1 MSSICRLHVMKRK
14 QYDTV
19 SVKVTKTLHLLSGL
33 RIDEI
38 AGICYI
44 EIIRMKTGET
54 TMGKKLFALLLTAT
68 LCVGCFAGCGE
79 TGPAPVETL
88 DDLYWLPEFDG
99 TDATEDGMERGKLVI
114 LYTNDVHNAYAQDLN
129 LGTLGYASLT
139 AYRDALEEKGNTVVL
154 IDGGDALQGGTIGT
168 LSKGAYMVDIM
179 NEAGYAFAVPGE
191 DDFAFG
197 VENFLELAENV
208 AKFIY
213 ISCNFVDA
221 ESGVSVLKPY
231 VIEDYNGLK
240 VAYLGISL
248 PETVLDDEKYGFVG
262 AGDCQALYDC
272 VQQSID
278 DATSDGAD
286 IVIAVGHLGT
296 ANKDGFSAIDV
307 IRNTTGLTAF
317 LDGHSHTQGAGVGIR
332 DRDDKEVAYCANAG
346 ELTSFGEILL
356 KPDSGEVENT
366 VLVTDFFD
374 QDLNMVD
381 FLNNISS
388 QHEALL
394 EKTAAWSGAALI
406 LNDPE
411 TEERL
416 IRKQE
421 TNLGDFCADAYR
433 TVLGADVGLVNGG
446 EIAAGLP
453 EGGVTYGDI
462 FRVLPY
468 GSEACLVEATGQQIL
483 DALELA
489 YRAAGEAEYASFLH
503 ISGLTCEIDTS
514 IPSSVELDEDDRFLS
529 AEGERRVKN
538 VKIGGVEIDPDHVY
552 TVASH
557 GDLLKLSI
565 GGFSMF
571 SGCRI
576 LKDEVMP
583 DHQVMTD
590 YIREVLGGVI
600 SADTYGNPDGDG
612 RITIQ

>member
-1 MSSICRLHVMKRK
+1 
-14 QYDTV
+14 
-19 SVKVTKTLHLLSGL
+19 
-33 RIDEI
+33 
-38 AGICYI
+38 
-44 EIIRMKTGET
+44 
-54 TMGKKLFALLLTAT
+54 MGKKLFALLLTAT
-68 LCVGCFAGCGE
+68 LCAGCFAGCGE

-88 DDLYWLPEFDG
+88 DGLNWLPEFDG
-99 TDATEDGMERGKLVI
+99 ADATGDGVEQGRLVI
-114 LYTNDVHNAYAQDLN
+114 IYTNDVHNAYAQDLN

-139 AYRDALEEKGNTVVL
+139 AYRGVLEEQGNTVVL

-168 LSKGAYMVDIM
+168 LSEGAYIVDIM

-191 DDFAFG
+191 KDFAFG

-208 AKFIY
+208 AKYTY
-213 ISCNFVDA
+213 ISCNFVNVKTGA
-221 ESGVSVLKPY
+221 PVLAPY
-231 VIEDYNGLK
+231 VIEEYESLR
-240 VAYLGISL
+240 VAFLGISL

-262 AGDCQALYDC
+262 AGGCQELYDC
-272 VQQSID
+272 VQQAID

-296 ANKDGFSAIDV
+296 ANKDGFSAVDV

-317 LDGHSHTQGAGVGIR
+317 LDGHSHTPGAGFDIR
-332 DRDDKEVAYCANAG
+332 DRDDNEVAYCSNAG
-346 ELTSFGEILL
+346 SMTSFGAILL

-381 FLNNISS
+381 FLNNING
-388 QHEALL
+388 QYETLL
-394 EKTAAWSGAALI
+394 DRVAARFEAALV
-406 LNDPE
+406 LNDPD

-416 IRKQE
+416 IRRQE

-453 EGGVTYGDI
+453 EGSVTYGDI

-468 GSEACLVEATGQQIL
+468 GSEACLAEVTGQQLL

-489 YRAAGEAEYASFLH
+489 YRAVGEAEYGNFLQV
-503 ISGLTCEIDTS
+503 SGLICEVDTS
-514 IPSSVELDEDDRFLS
+514 IPSSVKLDKDDVFVS
-529 AEGERRVKN
+529 VEGERRVKN
-538 VKIGGVEIDPDHVY
+538 VRIGGVEIDPDHVY

-557 GDLLKLSI
+557 SDLLKLSI

-576 LKDEVMP
+576 LKDEVMT

-612 RITIQ
+612 RIIIQLTVDS